1 MSKIFDDVKRLEAMQ
16 AELDRQFDKA
26 AQYPGEKAAQI
37 AAGYA
42 AVTETIH
49 ALKDS
54 DAYFEETIRQL
65 EDVGTEE
72 SRLQAIRMRQE
83 RRRHR
88 PKCDRSEGRDRTFE

>member
-1 MSKIFDDVKRLEAMQ
+1 MSKIFDDVKRLEEMQ
-16 AELDRQFDKA
+16 AKLDRQFDKA

-49 ALKDS
+49 AIKDS
-54 DAYFEETIRQL
+54 DAYFDETLRQL
-65 EDVGTEE
+65 EEVGSEE

-83 RRRHR
+83 RKRHR
-88 PKCDRSEGRDRTFE
+88 PRCDHSEGRYRTFE